1 MPPQGSACR
10 TEDLLGELND
20 LERKHAPPELF
31 LAGDRSLVRHPRKV
45 CVVGTREAGPAALR
59 RAARLSRILAHHDV
73 VVVSGLAA
81 GIDTAAHRAA
91 MAAGG
96 RTIAVIGT
104 PLDRSYPR
112 ENAELQ
118 AEIASH
124 HLVVSQFPSGQ
135 RVGRWCFPQRNR
147 TMALIAGASVIVE
160 AGESSGT
167 LSAGWEALRLQRPL
181 FIMKSIV
188 AERPDLKWPREM
200 IGYGAVILEDPQ
212 QVLDAASTPRRS
224 DSAPS
229 SPTRQ

>member
-1 MPPQGSACR
+1 
-10 TEDLLGELND
+10 LND
-20 LERKHAPPELF
+20 LERKHAPAELF
-31 LAGDRSLVRHPRKV
+31 LAGDRSLLRHPGRV

-59 RAARLSRILAHHDV
+59 RAARLSRILAQHDI

-81 GIDTAAHRAA
+81 GVDTAAHRAA

-118 AEIASH
+118 AEIAAH
-124 HLVVSQFPSGQ
+124 HLVVSQFASGQ

-167 LSAGWEALRLQRPL
+167 LSAGWEALRLHRPL

-188 AERPDLKWPREM
+188 TGRPDLKWTREM
-200 IGYGAVILEDPQ
+200 IDYGAMILEDPQ
-212 QVLDAASTPRRS
+212 QVLDAAATPRRS

-229 SPTRQ
+229 SPTPR

>member
-1 MPPQGSACR
+1 MKDRGS
-10 TEDLLGELND
+10 TPTDVLGPLND
-20 LERKHAPPELF
+20 LERKHAPAELF
-31 LAGDRSLVRHPRKV
+31 LAGDRSLLRHPGRV

-59 RAARLSRILAHHDV
+59 RAARLSRILAQHDI

-81 GIDTAAHRAA
+81 GVDTAAHRAA

-118 AEIASH
+118 AEIAAH
-124 HLVVSQFPSGQ
+124 HLVVSQFASGQ

-167 LSAGWEALRLQRPL
+167 LSAGWEALRLHRPL

-188 AERPDLKWPREM
+188 TERPDLMWTREM
-200 IGYGAVILEDPQ
+200 IEYGAMILEHPQ
-212 QVLDAASTPRRS
+212 QVLDAAATPRRS

-229 SPTRQ
+229 SPTPR

>member
-1 MPPQGSACR
+1 MKDRGFTP
-10 TEDLLGELND
+10 TDLLGPLND
-20 LERKHAPPELF
+20 LESKHAPSELF
-31 LAGDRSLVRHPRKV
+31 IAGDRSLLHHPGRV
-45 CVVGTREAGPAALR
+45 CVVGTREADPAALR
-59 RAARLSRILAHHDV
+59 RAARLSRILARHDI

-81 GIDTAAHRAA
+81 GVDTAAHRAA

-104 PLDRSYPR
+104 PLDRSYPK

-118 AEIASH
+118 AEIAAH
-124 HLVVSQFPSGQ
+124 HLVVSQFPIGQ

-188 AERPDLKWPREM
+188 TGRPDLKWTREM
-200 IGYGAVILEDPQ
+200 IHYGALILEDAQ
-212 QVLDAASTPRRS
+212 QVLDAAATPRRS

-229 SPTRQ
+229 TTTPP